1 MRSLI
6 AIAIPSGG
14 LMGVEQEAAVLAFMA
29 ELEGEYLDTARVERA
44 VGRMASD
51 ARYHV
56 HAWEEPFVG
65 HDAIRAEFLR
75 QGAGMSD
82 LRLEI
87 LTIGSVGQIVL
98 TERLDSLIVNAKS
111 LTAHVAGVFEVD
123 AAGNIAVWRD
133 EAQRGAQSGNCSQ
146 RKDPAAV
153 QSCRA
158 HPKG

>member
-1 MRSLI
+1 
-6 AIAIPSGG
+6 
-14 LMGVEQEAAVLAFMA
+14 MGVEQEAAVLAFMA

-111 LTAHVAGVFEVD
+111 VTAHVAGVFEVD
-123 AAGNIAVWRD
+123 AAGKIAVWRD
-133 EAQRGAQSGNCSQ
+133 YGDSREF
-146 RKDPAAV
+146 AV
-153 QSCRA
+153 QI
-158 HPKG
+158 GEG